1 MILCFFLKLLT
12 EVSLYFVLGN
22 CIMSVAFT
30 GVESLIPAIL
40 CALAGTVSYRLDEKD
55 KKYRYWSVP
64 LLILVL
70 FFAQGIGTGIALF
83 MPAFYVFMIIKE
95 RHFTLDSEQQSLLFR
110 WGLVASFICFFLFGM
125 FIGLR
130 YVVPFI
136 LLFLF
141 ANVLLMRLLRQNPAV
156 LHNKRFIVSNALQLA
171 GSLALAALLTSK
183 SVLNFLSNCWTWI
196 YETLFEPLSVYIAMG
211 LAYLGYLMDSFF
223 KMIFV
228 DYKRTEQHNKF
239 RPGDFH
245 DEAFY
250 QQIEQSMNE
259 ESPAVLILQICLF
272 IIGVAVVLAII
283 RWRKRGSGF
292 KTQTAV
298 KETRRSIPND
308 KKIEEKVPVDILP
321 PKDPRLAVRYY
332 YRRFLHLCKKLDY
345 KFPESFTSEMIS
357 HRVSRRFGKD
367 EVQNIRQTYIL
378 ARYSDKHI
386 SSEDVT
392 AIKEQVNI
400 LRERHE
406 PKNND

>member
-12 EVSLYFVLGN
+12 EISLYFVLCN
-22 CIMSVAFT
+22 CIMSIAFV

-40 CALAGTVSYRLDEKD
+40 CALAGTISYQLDEKD
-55 KKYRYWSVP
+55 KKYRYWSGP
-64 LLILVL
+64 LLVLAL
-70 FFAQGIGTGIALF
+70 FFAQGVGTGIALF
-83 MPAFYVFMIIKE
+83 MPAFYVYMIIKE

-156 LHNKRFIVSNALQLA
+156 LHNKRFLLTNALQL
-171 GSLALAALLTSK
+171 GGTLIAAAFLTSK
-183 SVLNFLSNCWTWI
+183 FVLNFLSNCWSWI
-196 YETLFEPLSVYIAMG
+196 YDTLFEPLTVYIAMAM
-211 LAYLGYLMDSFF
+211 AYIGYWIDTFF

-228 DYKRTEQHNKF
+228 DYKHTAQHNKF

-272 IIGVAVVLAII
+272 IIGVAVILAII

-321 PKDPRLAVRYY
+321 PKDPRLAVRFY
-332 YRRFLHLCKKLDY
+332 YRRFLYLCKKLDY
-345 KFPESFTSEMIS
+345 KFPESFTSEMIA
-357 HRVSRRFGKD
+357 HRVSRRLGKN
-367 EVQNIRQTYIL
+367 EVQDIRGTYIR
-378 ARYSDKHI
+378 ARYSDKNI
-386 SSEDVT
+386 TADDV
-392 AIKEQVNI
+392 AAMKEQVNK
-400 LRERHE
+400 LRERYE